1 MLAGIMNTMKPADQE
16 RAEAILHAYGGDP
29 DCWPANERTAVLEQ
43 IKKSGQLQSLQH
55 NARSLDNLIAEDV
68 EKTCMPVPGTEAI
81 AARIN
86 NSLPA
91 QQDTVGALFTFF
103 QQFMH
108 WQPRFVQAGI
118 GIAFLVLVMV
128 LILPANN
135 RPTGHPTGQAAF
147 EQWVWEDITGQ
158 PLTSNDYMAELTF
171 MDLVDLEVDEG

>member
-1 MLAGIMNTMKPADQE
+1 MKPADQE
-16 RAEAILHAYGGDP
+16 RAEAILHAYGGNP
-29 DCWPANERTAVLEQ
+29 DRWPANERTAVLER
-43 IKKSGQLQSLQH
+43 IKKSGQLLSLQH
-55 NARSLDNLIAEDV
+55 NARSLDNLIAKDAGETSMSAP
-68 EKTCMPVPGTEAI
+68 ETEVI

-91 QQDTVGALFTFF
+91 QQDAMGALFTFF

-108 WQPRFVQAGI
+108 RQPRFVQAGI

-128 LILPANN
+128 IILPTNN

-158 PLTSNDYMAELTF
+158 SLTPNDYIAELTF